1 MKKVKFTTT
10 IEQELLEKIKIQAI
24 KEHCSVSEI
33 LERLISQYLSTN
45 DVNSD

>member
-1 MKKVKFTTT
+1 MKKIKFTTT

-33 LERLISQYLSTN
+33 LERLITQYLSTSACDN
-45 DVNSD
+45 